1 MITHFD
7 CIKAMSAEEFA
18 EWITCVELRIL
29 KMKRMLE
36 RPAIKEDWLNFL
48 NQPAEQGGLT
58 K

>member
-48 NQPAEQGGLT
+48 NQPAEQED
-58 K
+58 